1 MYFDKILTDT
11 QFAEIC
17 LKLNV
22 IWQPIINI
30 DMYKPAH
37 AIPRL
42 MLR

>member
-1 MYFDKILTDT
+1 MSLDKILTDT

-30 DMYKPAH
+30 NMYKPAH
-37 AIPRL
+37 AVPRL
-42 MLR
+42 TLR